1 MQQQRTSATL
11 MCRNSSQHPIP
22 VDWMCV
28 FVQKCPFRFCF
39 CAGDGRVGVCPTCLM
54 WTHECPLCSHTL
66 KESGRTSLEF
76 DHISRHMKNKHPG
89 YNKHVVR
96 PLAAPRPS
104 LQGSSSWRC
113 LGEAHSRQIDSQIPP
128 LKRAKFEPASPG
140 SDVYEESENV

>member
-1 MQQQRTSATL
+1 MQQHRTGDTL
-11 MCRNSSQHPIP
+11 MCKNKSQHSIP

-28 FVQKCPFRFCF
+28 FVQKCPFLYCF
-39 CAGDGRVGVCPTCLM
+39 CAGDGRVGVCPACLM

-96 PLAAPRPS
+96 PLAVPRPS
-104 LQGSSSWRC
+104 LPETSFWKCLEGAQRGQSGS
-113 LGEAHSRQIDSQIPP
+113 HTPP
-128 LKRAKFEPASPG
+128 PKRARVESVVPYHE
-140 SDVYEESENV
+140 VCEESESV